1 MKPQTLLAL
10 AITAL
15 GLAACGS
22 GGSGSP
28 LGDGSHNPNVSP
40 NNPNNPNNPN
50 PGGGNPQ
57 PPAGNARTGKAITLS
72 PDSYQRLAEH
82 AVSFTESNFSVLKVD
97 GREINILPPGVTAG
111 GMVITRGT
119 NVERVANVMT
129 QSSFGYIRDGANT
142 RGYMFSQ
149 GIHTGANDMPVDGAV
164 TYEGHAAHAR
174 AGGSEVVQGV
184 ANFNVD
190 FGRKLISGT
199 ITPAGQS
206 AITLDNGT
214 ITGTS
219 FSGTANSG
227 ATFDGHFYGG
237 YAAELG
243 GTYENPGEYTGAF
256 GATKIVP

>member
-50 PGGGNPQ
+50 PGGGTPQ
-57 PPAGNARTGKAITLS
+57 PPAGNDRTGKAISLS
-72 PDSYQRLAEH
+72 PDSYQKINNH
-82 AVSFTESNFSVLKVD
+82 AISFTENNFGVLRVD

-111 GMVITRGT
+111 GMVIRRGADA
-119 NVERVANVMT
+119 ERVVNVMT
-129 QSSFGYIRDGANT
+129 QSSFGYVRDGANT

-149 GIHTGANDMPVDGAV
+149 GVHTSANDMPARGVFN
-164 TYEGHAAHAR
+164 YEGYAAHASS
-174 AGGSEVVQGV
+174 GSNQVAQGL
-184 ANFNVD
+184 ANFQVNFD
-190 FGRKLISGT
+190 NQSISGT
-199 ITPAGQS
+199 ITPDGQS

-219 FSGTANSG
+219 FSGVANSG
-227 ATFDGHFYGG
+227 ARFDGNFYGG

-243 GTYENPGEYTGAF
+243 GTYEKSGEYIGAF
-256 GATKIVP
+256 GATQINP